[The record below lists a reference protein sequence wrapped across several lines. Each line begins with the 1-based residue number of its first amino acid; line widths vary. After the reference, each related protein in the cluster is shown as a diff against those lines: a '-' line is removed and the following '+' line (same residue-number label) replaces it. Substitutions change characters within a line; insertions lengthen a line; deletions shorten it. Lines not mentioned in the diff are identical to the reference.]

1 MDYKVIEKN
10 RNEICKEIIIVF
22 RNRNDVGLDYVGDS
36 GTGDNWTDSGYI
48 LRVLS
53 TGLADRLNIEVGRV
67 GLN

>member
-22 RNRNDVGLDYVGDS
+22 RNKNDVGLDYAGDS

-48 LRVLS
+48 LRALS
-53 TGLADRLNIEVGRV
+53 INPADRLNIEVGRV
-67 GLN
+67 GWN

>member
-22 RNRNDVGLDYVGDS
+22 RNKNDVGLDYAGNS

-48 LRVLS
+48 LR
-53 TGLADRLNIEVGRV
+53 DCQ
-67 GLN
+67 